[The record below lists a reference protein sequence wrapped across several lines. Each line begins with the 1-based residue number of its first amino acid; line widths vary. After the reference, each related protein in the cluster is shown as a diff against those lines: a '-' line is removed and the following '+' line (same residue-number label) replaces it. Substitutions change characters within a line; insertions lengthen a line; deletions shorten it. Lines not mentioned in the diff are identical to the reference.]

1 MDIFNTVFTVIGL
14 YFIFLFLLLF
24 ISYKKKLFYIPP
36 TKRLPSVSIII
47 PAYNEEKNIK
57 KTIKVVKGLTYPR
70 KKEIIVVN
78 DGSTDKTYEII
89 KKIKG
94 IKILNI
100 KKNKGRAS
108 ALNLGLKHAK
118 GEIIVRIDSDS
129 YPERNALL
137 KTIPFFEEGVAA
149 VTTCIFVKKAKS
161 MVQRLQR
168 VEYITIAWTRK
179 LLENLNCIYATPGAM
194 SLYKRKILKKVGGF
208 DEKNLTEDIEITWR
222 LLKNKYKVKMSLN
235 TKVYTNAPENWKK
248 WWKQR
253 LRWNIGGLQTN
264 LKYFHLFLNK
274 EFSNI
279 GMFLIPLFSIGF
291 VLSLLSLV
299 FMFYIAINWLY
310 FVIGSYTFGFNPINS
325 FYTFYILPD
334 VFFFIIIFTF
344 ILTIISLKINLREM
358 KKTINTP
365 KESLDLLIYIFLYI
379 IIFPFNLLNSSFN
392 FLIKKY

>member
-1 MDIFNTVFTVIGL
+1 MDIFNTVFTFIGL

-36 TKRLPSVSIII
+36 AKRLPSVSIII

-57 KTIKVVKGLTYPR
+57 KTIKAVKRLAYPK
-70 KKEIIVVN
+70 KKEIIVIN

-94 IKILNI
+94 IKVLNR

-118 GEIIVRIDSDS
+118 GEIVVRIDSDS
-129 YPERNALL
+129 YPEKNALL

-149 VTTCIFVKKAKS
+149 VTTCVFVKKAKS
-161 MVQRLQR
+161 IVQRLQR

-179 LLENLNCIYATPGAM
+179 LLENLNAIYATPGAM

-235 TKVYTNAPENWKK
+235 TKVYTNVPENWNK

-291 VLSLLSLV
+291 VLSLLSLF
-299 FMFYIAINWLY
+299 FMSYILINWLY
-310 FVIGSYTFGFNPINS
+310 FAIGSYTFGFNPINS
-325 FYTFYILPD
+325 FYILPD

-344 ILTIISLKINLREM
+344 ILTITTLKINLREM
-358 KKTINTP
+358 KKSINTP

-379 IIFPFNLLNSSFN
+379 LIFPFNLLHSSFN
-392 FLIKKY
+392 FLIKKYE